1 MSLRILLALAVLAL
15 DAWALDRVWRPSA
28 PRGRRLRWTA
38 AIVLLPVIGA
48 LLSRR
53 VRPAAPAPPAPAG
66 VQAQ

>member
-28 PRGRRLRWTA
+28 PRGGRLRWTA

-53 VRPAAPAPPAPAG
+53 VRPAAAAPPAPAD